1 VDPFSLTF
9 DALWNLVDS
18 APVFADLVL
27 LKNRVKYNLETDR
40 DPMKDKVSVADLPEL
55 TLVTTGV
62 GSVNLHHSSC
72 TSAFTRQYS
81 WILATGDWRVNY
93 KLFPV
98 EFALACAMSN
108 WRSVLSSLTW
118 NGQTFIKRVDL
129 TSAVNG
135 ESDSRRNRGI
145 KGWTAIWS
153 GEVQMVFKT
162 SALRDYLEIESS
174 SSSGV

>member
-1 VDPFSLTF
+1 MDPFSLTF

-40 DPMKDKVSVADLPEL
+40 DPMKDKVNFADLPEL
-55 TLVTTGV
+55 TLVTTVV

-72 TSAFTRQYS
+72 TSSFTRQYS

-129 TSAVNG
+129 TSAANG
-135 ESDSRRNRGI
+135 EICSRRNRGI
-145 KGWTAIWS
+145 KGWTASLS
-153 GEVQMVFKT
+153 GEVKRVCKT
-162 SALRDYLEIESS
+162 SERMNNLEME
-174 SSSGV
+174 